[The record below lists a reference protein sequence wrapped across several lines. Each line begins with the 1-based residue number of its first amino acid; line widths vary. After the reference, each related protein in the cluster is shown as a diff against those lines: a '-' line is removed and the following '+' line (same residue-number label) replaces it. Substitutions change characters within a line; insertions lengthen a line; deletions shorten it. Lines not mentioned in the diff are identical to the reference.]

1 MNQLPRHQRPT
12 GLKKFLFGCTYYP
25 EHWTDADRA
34 EDPSRMAEAGVNV
47 VRMGEFAWDRMEPE
61 AGKVDFAFFDEQ
73 IARLGAAG
81 VSTIMCTPTATP
93 PRWMTAEHGDWMR
106 IDEAGKHMDHGTR
119 QHCCTTNEQFRAES
133 RRITWAMAEH
143 FAGNPHVVGWQT
155 DNELYCHMSICFCP
169 SCAAGFQEFLREK
182 YGTIDRLNA
191 AWGNAFRCFPITA
204 STRSRCPTPA
214 AGPPCPTRPTNWIS
228 TATTRAR
235 SANSS
240 ASRWKSSARPTP
252 AGSSC
257 TTA

>member
-1 MNQLPRHQRPT
+1 
-12 GLKKFLFGCTYYP
+12 
-25 EHWTDADRA
+25 
-34 EDPSRMAEAGVNV
+34 MAEAGVNV

-119 QHCCTTNEQFRAES
+119 QHCCTTNEQFPPSPAASRAPWPSTSPAIRTSSAGRPTTSFTATCRYASARPVPPAS
-133 RRITWAMAEH
+133 R
-143 FAGNPHVVGWQT
+143 
-155 DNELYCHMSICFCP
+155 S
-169 SCAAGFQEFLREK
+169 SCARNTARSTASTPPGATRSGQ
-182 YGTIDRLNA
+182 
-191 AWGNAFRCFPITA
+191 FPITA